1 MSDQRNGFD
10 LNPCRGQWPF
20 EIENRSSRHT
30 AWNPSQDTFASR
42 NHEQFCIVHKLLPF
56 FLSLFHD
63 QFSNNFGRG
72 LLSGS
77 AET

>member
-10 LNPCRGQWPF
+10 LNPCMHVIQMFSQTHSSSYLASRGQWPF

-56 FLSLFHD
+56 FIP
-63 QFSNNFGRG
+63 FS
-72 LLSGS
+72 
-77 AET
+77 